1 MSTALDIR
9 NPRVSIEYCTKC
21 RWMLR
26 AAWFGQEL
34 LTTFDT
40 KIGELA
46 LIPGDS
52 AVFRVK
58 VNDVLIWDRKE
69 KGRFPEVKEV
79 KQLVRDIIAPDMPL
93 GHSDRKKPA
102 STNDDK
108 ETKQQPK
115 EESKQDNQVC
125 TTCVE

>member
-1 MSTALDIR
+1 MSNTLDIR
-9 NPRVSIEYCTKC
+9 SPRVSIEYCTKC

-26 AAWFGQEL
+26 ATWLGQEL

-40 KIGELA
+40 LIGELA
-46 LIPGDS
+46 VIPGDS
-52 AVFRVK
+52 AVFRIK

-79 KQLVRDIIAPDMPL
+79 KQLVRDIIAPDMSL
-93 GHSDRKKPA
+93 GHSDRKMPA
-102 STNDDK
+102 AAP
-108 ETKQQPK
+108 E
-115 EESKQDNQVC
+115 EESKTNPKEVC

>member
-52 AVFRVK
+52 AVFL
-58 VNDVLIWDRKE
+58 LIWDRKE

-102 STNDDK
+102 TANDDK
-108 ETKQQPK
+108 ETKQPSQ
-115 EESKQDNQVC
+115 EESKQDSQVC

>member
-1 MSTALDIR
+1 MSQVDVR

-26 AAWFGQEL
+26 AAYFGQEL

-40 KIGELA
+40 AIGELA

-69 KGRFPEVKEV
+69 KGGFPEVKEL
-79 KQLVRDIIAPDMPL
+79 KQLVRDVIAPDMPL
-93 GHSDRKKPA
+93 GHSDRKKAQAVAEP
-102 STNDDK
+102 K
-108 ETKQQPK
+108 KEEETKK
-115 EESKQDNQVC
+115 ADGVC
-125 TTCVE
+125 ETCVE